1 MNSLFKN
8 SVYYVM
14 YRIINVIYPLLTAT
28 YVSRVLKPS
37 GVGEAALAQNIVIFL
52 VALAM
57 LGIPNYGVR
66 EISICKS
73 SSLNTLFSELFL
85 INAISTTII
94 SVIYIEVINVFDMP
108 INTKLY
114 NIYGIILV
122 LNIFNVD
129 WFYQAKEEFKYI
141 TIRSAIVKLSSM
153 LAIFTLVKDEKD
165 ICMYGLIFALAYAG
179 NYVFNVV
186 NLKRYIKF
194 TFRNL
199 HIKRHLRNIF
209 VLGVTSISNE
219 IYVMLD
225 SLMLGVLATNT
236 ELGYYTNSIKL
247 VRILINVVTAMGT
260 VLLPRLSKIKEE
272 KDSLLYNSILD
283 RVVKI
288 LLWVTIPCTL
298 GILLLA
304 ESINVVLFGNSFLAA
319 ADILK
324 ILSLLIIPR
333 AFSNIMLQVLICMNK
348 DTSTSKIYFSGM
360 LINCMLNMILIPV
373 NGAQGAAVASVISE
387 ICICFVLFHFAK
399 HKIKVHINFQFI
411 VSVIFAATIMTILV
425 LAARNSMSVMECSS
439 FAILF
444 INISIG
450 VISYAV
456 VSLILRN
463 EIALFLTSKLI
474 KKLRYRK

>member
-153 LAIFTLVKDEKD
+153 LAIFTLVKDEED

-333 AFSNIMLQVLICMNK
+333 AFSNIMLQVLICLNK

-360 LINCMLNMILIPV
+360 LINCMLNMILIPA
-373 NGAQGAAVASVISE
+373 NGAQGAAAASVISE
-387 ICICFVLFHFAK
+387 IYICFVLFHFAK

-425 LAARNSMSVMECSS
+425 LAARNSMNVMECSS
-439 FAILF
+439 FVILF
-444 INISIG
+444 INICIG
-450 VISYAV
+450 VISYVV
-456 VSLILRN
+456 VSLILKN

-474 KKLRYRK
+474 KKLR

>member
-66 EISICKS
+66 EISVCKS

-85 INAISTTII
+85 INAISTTIV

-108 INTKLY
+108 INTELY

-425 LAARNSMSVMECSS
+425 LAARNSMNVMECSS
-439 FAILF
+439 FVILF
-444 INISIG
+444 INICIG
-450 VISYAV
+450 VISYVV
-456 VSLILRN
+456 VSLILKN

-474 KKLRYRK
+474 KKLR

>member
-1 MNSLFKN
+1 
-8 SVYYVM
+8 M

-66 EISICKS
+66 EISVCKS

-85 INAISTTII
+85 INAISTTIV

-108 INTKLY
+108 INTELY

-425 LAARNSMSVMECSS
+425 LAARNSMNVMECSS
-439 FAILF
+439 FVILF
-444 INISIG
+444 INICIG
-450 VISYAV
+450 VISYVV
-456 VSLILRN
+456 VSLILKN

-474 KKLRYRK
+474 KKLR

>member
-66 EISICKS
+66 DISICKS

-153 LAIFTLVKDEKD
+153 LAIFTLVKDEED

-333 AFSNIMLQVLICMNK
+333 AFSNIMLQVLICLNK

-360 LINCMLNMILIPV
+360 LINCMLNMILIPA
-373 NGAQGAAVASVISE
+373 NGAQGAAAASVISE
-387 ICICFVLFHFAK
+387 IYICFVLFHFAK

-425 LAARNSMSVMECSS
+425 LAARNSMNVMECSS
-439 FAILF
+439 FVILF
-444 INISIG
+444 INICIG
-450 VISYAV
+450 VISYVV
-456 VSLILRN
+456 VSLILKN

-474 KKLRYRK
+474 KKLR

>member
-153 LAIFTLVKDEKD
+153 LAIFTLVKDEED

-209 VLGVTSISNE
+209 FLGVTSISNE

-225 SLMLGVLATNT
+225 SW
-236 ELGYYTNSIKL
+236 
-247 VRILINVVTAMGT
+247 
-260 VLLPRLSKIKEE
+260 
-272 KDSLLYNSILD
+272 LYQI
-283 RVVKI
+283 
-288 LLWVTIPCTL
+288 
-298 GILLLA
+298 A
-304 ESINVVLFGNSFLAA
+304 YSFMRNL
-319 ADILK
+319 
-324 ILSLLIIPR
+324 
-333 AFSNIMLQVLICMNK
+333 C
-348 DTSTSKIYFSGM
+348 ST
-360 LINCMLNMILIPV
+360 
-373 NGAQGAAVASVISE
+373 
-387 ICICFVLFHFAK
+387 
-399 HKIKVHINFQFI
+399 
-411 VSVIFAATIMTILV
+411 
-425 LAARNSMSVMECSS
+425 R
-439 FAILF
+439 
-444 INISIG
+444 
-450 VISYAV
+450 
-456 VSLILRN
+456 
-463 EIALFLTSKLI
+463 
-474 KKLRYRK
+474 

>member
-73 SSLNTLFSELFL
+73 SSLDTLFSELFL

-153 LAIFTLVKDEKD
+153 LAIFTLVKDEED

-209 VLGVTSISNE
+209 FLGVTSISNE

-333 AFSNIMLQVLICMNK
+333 AFSNIMLQVLICLNK

-360 LINCMLNMILIPV
+360 LINCMLNMILIPA
-373 NGAQGAAVASVISE
+373 NGAQGAAAASVISE
-387 ICICFVLFHFAK
+387 IYICFVLFHFAK

-425 LAARNSMSVMECSS
+425 LAARNSMNVMECSS
-439 FAILF
+439 FVILF
-444 INISIG
+444 INICIG
-450 VISYAV
+450 VISYVV
-456 VSLILRN
+456 VSLILKN

-474 KKLRYRK
+474 KKLR

>member
-153 LAIFTLVKDEKD
+153 LAIFTLVKDEED
-165 ICMYGLIFALAYAG
+165 IGMYGLIFALAYAG

-333 AFSNIMLQVLICMNK
+333 AFSNIMLQVLICLNK

-360 LINCMLNMILIPV
+360 LINCMLNMILIPA
-373 NGAQGAAVASVISE
+373 NGAQGAAAASVISE
-387 ICICFVLFHFAK
+387 IYICFVLFHFAK

-425 LAARNSMSVMECSS
+425 LAARNSMNVMECSS
-439 FAILF
+439 FVILF
-444 INISIG
+444 INICIG
-450 VISYAV
+450 VISYVV
-456 VSLILRN
+456 VSLILKN

-474 KKLRYRK
+474 KKLR